1 MDNKELL
8 KKADLALADLTS
20 GGGLLNPEQSNLFI
34 RKLIVQP
41 NMLNQDVVRFVPMNS
56 FKMNI
61 NKINFGQRILRAG
74 TQGTALD
81 TAASGAATFIPNSEK
96 TTKAKPTFDQVQ
108 LSTNLVIAEIDI
120 PYDVMEDNVE
130 RAVAAD
136 NGAPNTGPGGLRNT
150 ILAMIGEAAARDLEE
165 LALNGDTSVVA
176 TDTYLGMVDGW
187 LEGGQD
193 LANVVDAQGA
203 TVSKALFK
211 AGLKSL
217 PAQYQTN
224 PSQLQNFISQN
235 NKIEYQDTLGQRVG
249 ALGDSMV
256 VGGPTAGGGP
266 LYAYDMPV
274 KGVGLMPSDKGIL
287 TNPKNLIF
295 GIHRNISMEFDKNI
309 TTQQYIIVLTARV
322 DFKIEEPLAM
332 AVYNNIGAA

>member
-8 KKADLALADLTS
+8 KKADLALSDLTS

-34 RKLIVQP
+34 RKLIIQP

-61 NKINFGQRILRAG
+61 NKINFGKRILRAG
-74 TQGTALD
+74 TQGTALA
-81 TAASGAATFIPNSEK
+81 TAAVTGAFDPSAEATAR
-96 TTKAKPTFDQVQ
+96 AKPTFDQVQ

-130 RAVAAD
+130 RAIAAD
-136 NGAPNTGPGGLRNT
+136 NSAPNTGPGGLRNT

-165 LALNGDTSVVA
+165 LAIKGDTSLVA
-176 TDTYLGMVDGW
+176 SDPYLGMVDGW
-187 LEGGQD
+187 LKNG
-193 LANVVDAQGA
+193 LSNANVVDAQGA
-203 TVSKALFK
+203 TISKAIFK

-217 PAQYQTN
+217 PPQYQTN
-224 PSQLQNFISQN
+224 PSTLQNFISQN

-249 ALGDSMV
+249 ALGDQMTTN
-256 VGGPTAGGGP
+256 GPTSGPAP
-266 LYAYDMPV
+266 LYAFDMPV

-295 GIHRNISMEFDKNI
+295 GIHRQISLEFDKNI
-309 TTQQYIIVLTARV
+309 QTQQYIIVLTARV

-332 AVYNNIGAA
+332 AVYENIGSA